1 MTLTRADPSLAVYIA
16 SLQRKAAAPTVD
28 DWYRLQRVVAYAKD
42 NPKDIVYRKLQS
54 PVHLAVFADA
64 AFQKIDGEQ
73 SGLGMRGA

>member
-1 MTLTRADPSLAVYIA
+1 MTLTRADLAVYIA

-42 NPKDIVYRKLQS
+42 NPKDIVYRKLQP